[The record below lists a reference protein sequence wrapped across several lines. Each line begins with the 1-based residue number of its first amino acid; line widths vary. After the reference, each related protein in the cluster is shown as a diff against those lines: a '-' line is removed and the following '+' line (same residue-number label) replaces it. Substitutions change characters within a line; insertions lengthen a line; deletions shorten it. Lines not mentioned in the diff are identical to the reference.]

1 MTKNFILAVIKTF
14 LFFLVMLVLLV
25 TPVFLANYV
34 SSTIFPQMNWLWLL
48 FITVPLTIVLGA
60 VYVKTTTIKESD

>member
-1 MTKNFILAVIKTF
+1 MTKKFILAVIKTF

-25 TPVFLANYV
+25 TPVLLANYV

-48 FITVPLTIVLGA
+48 FITVP
-60 VYVKTTTIKESD
+60 